1 MLRSGA
7 HEAAREHLFRALALL
22 GHPFP
27 QTPGALRR
35 GLLRQLLTQAWHRL
49 FPWAGHRRVTDE
61 ERRAGEECVWVTEAV
76 GHLTVFADQREL
88 LFNMLLALNVSE
100 SIQLTYMMSVCCGVA
115 TFVCDQIP
123 LHRLAR
129 MYARRTRELA
139 EQADDAYAWGN
150 AGMFLGMH
158 EYTVTG
164 DGKAALADLDRG
176 REELW
181 ALGRLRLWGDTTL
194 ASVMVLT
201 DMGEIGP
208 AEAQAAEM
216 IACGQQTGDRAIES
230 WGRVHLGWE
239 LCLRGAA
246 AEGDAHLAA
255 AIGELTE
262 LAQPAQV
269 VDAVGRLALSYLRQG
284 RLEDAQAAL
293 DSTRAAI
300 ETYAIRGWHM
310 HPFRV
315 ADAMVRLERA
325 ERAARTDRVAELQAA
340 REACEALRRL
350 AGADVSCAVAAERL
364 QGRYEWLAGRAKK
377 AETWW
382 RKSLATAKRL
392 GARYEGALTELEV
405 GRRLGDP
412 VALER
417 AATAF
422 EAMGAEHDLA
432 TTRALR
438 RGVDEESPG
447 LATAR

>member
-1 MLRSGA
+1 MARVDHLDEDLKQVLRLASVIGRSFFYRVLAAVADMERQLDESLEGLQARELVLEKARDPELEYVFKHALVQEATYESVLRERRRELHARVGRALEALFAGRLEDVYALLAYHYTKAEEWEKAQEYLFKAADQAGTIAADAEALDHYEQALEAYTVAYGERWDSFERATVEHRIGLALLRSGA

-22 GHPFP
+22 GHTFP

-49 FPWAGHRRVTDE
+49 FPWAGRRPVTDE
-61 ERRAGEECVWVTEAV
+61 ERRAGEECVWITEAV

-100 SIQLTYMMSVCCGVA
+100 SIQLTYMTSVCCGVA

-164 DGKAALADLDRG
+164 DWKAALADVDRG

-201 DMGEIGP
+201 DMGEIGR

-216 IACGQQTGDRAIES
+216 IACGQQTGDRAIEC
-230 WGRVHLGWE
+230 LG
-239 LCLRGAA
+239 
-246 AEGDAHLAA
+246 
-255 AIGELTE
+255 
-262 LAQPAQV
+262 
-269 VDAVGRLALSYLRQG
+269 
-284 RLEDAQAAL
+284 
-293 DSTRAAI
+293 
-300 ETYAIRGWHM
+300 
-310 HPFRV
+310 
-315 ADAMVRLERA
+315 
-325 ERAARTDRVAELQAA
+325 ARP
-340 REACEALRRL
+340 
-350 AGADVSCAVAAERL
+350 S
-364 QGRYEWLAGRAKK
+364 
-377 AETWW
+377 
-382 RKSLATAKRL
+382 RL
-392 GARYEGALTELEV
+392 GAVPARS
-405 GRRLGDP
+405 GRRG
-412 VALER
+412 
-417 AATAF
+417 
-422 EAMGAEHDLA
+422 
-432 TTRALR
+432 
-438 RGVDEESPG
+438 
-447 LATAR
+447 